1 MKNGIGTFSIFIPTY
16 LLSKMLYVEE
26 IVTLQLRLDLATTR
40 ALYVAGAK
48 RGGGPVQE
56 TDSDPLSTNPVAP
69 QHKAQCGESPM
80 GGCHNCLHTRSE
92 TQYTRTHSVSY
103 SLNNRN

>member
-56 TDSDPLSTNPVAP
+56 TDSAHGGPSEHQSCCSST
-69 QHKAQCGESPM
+69 QGTM
-80 GGCHNCLHTRSE
+80 WR
-92 TQYTRTHSVSY
+92 VSY
-103 SLNNRN
+103 GRLSQLFAHPQ